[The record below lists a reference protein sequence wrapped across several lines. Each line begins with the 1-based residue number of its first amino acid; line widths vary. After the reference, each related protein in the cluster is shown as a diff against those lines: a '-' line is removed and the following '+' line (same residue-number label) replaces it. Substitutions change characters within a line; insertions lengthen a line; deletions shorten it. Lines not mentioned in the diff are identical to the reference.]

1 MNPFAKRP
9 AAAKASTST
18 PASSTSSIRDPF
30 TKKVGNH
37 TLQKTDS
44 FFERVDASTSGSN
57 GPLSK
62 TAVTDK
68 GGKQSKLFGSRPP
81 APKEKD
87 ATTGKGRGRKR
98 KSNAQTAEADEAG
111 SDSQAAKKKS
121 LNKLDSFWKKGS
133 EKAPAAEQAAS
144 ATDESTV
151 EAAEESVLDT
161 DMNIEEVSRLH
172 LAE

>member
-30 TKKVGNH
+30 TKKGGNH

-44 FFERVDASTSGSN
+44 FFERVDASTSGST

-62 TAVTDK
+62 AAVSDK
-68 GGKQSKLFGSRPP
+68 GGKQSTLFGSRPP
-81 APKEKD
+81 APKEKE

-98 KSNAQTAEADEAG
+98 KSDAQTTEAEDGG
-111 SDSQAAKKKS
+111 SDSQATKKKS

-144 ATDESTV
+144 ANDESIV
-151 EAAEESVLDT
+151 DAAEEPVVDT
-161 DMNIEEVSRLH
+161 DMNVDEVSRLH
-172 LAE
+172 LAD